1 MNDPLFQEDQKK
13 QSSFKKG
20 TEIKNEITADLV
32 RRWRRRDL
40 KSKQVSIKGKVRN
53 GIKLVFYTIFEFS
66 RVFK

>member
-32 RRWRRRDL
+32 RRSAQARL
-40 KSKQVSIKGKVRN
+40 KIK
-53 GIKLVFYTIFEFS
+53 TSTDEW
-66 RVFK
+66 